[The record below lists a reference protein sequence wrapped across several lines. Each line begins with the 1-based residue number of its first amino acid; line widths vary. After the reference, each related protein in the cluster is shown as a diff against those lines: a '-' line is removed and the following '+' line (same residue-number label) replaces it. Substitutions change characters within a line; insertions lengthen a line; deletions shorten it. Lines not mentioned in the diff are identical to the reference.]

1 MRLAVLSDI
10 HANLD
15 ALRAVLADMDALG
28 VTQAVSLGDVIGYG
42 PDPEACVALVRE
54 RGIPSVLGNH
64 EHAML
69 REAHKRWFNPQARR
83 AVEITETLIG
93 AQTRAWLHTLPTSLV
108 VAGARCVHGYP
119 PDNLHLY
126 LHAVSDARLE
136 QTLAH
141 MAEPLCFVG
150 HTHDLAQAHWDG
162 ARLSRG
168 VLPPGALA
176 LERGSRHLLS
186 VGSVGQPRDDFDT
199 TAKYAVYDPANHV
212 CEVRCV
218 AYDARP
224 VAERILALGVPD
236 TYARRLGTGH

>member
-1 MRLAVLSDI
+1 VRLAVLSDI

-28 VTQAVSLGDVIGYG
+28 VTRAVSLGDVIGYG
-42 PDPEACVALVRE
+42 PDPEACLAQLRQ
-54 RGIPSVLGNH
+54 RSIPTVMGNH

-69 REAHKRWFNPQARR
+69 REVHKRWFNPQSRR
-83 AVEITETLIG
+83 AVEITETLLG
-93 AQTRAWLHTLPTSLV
+93 EATRAMLHALPTSLV
-108 VAGARCVHGYP
+108 LAGVRFVHGYP

-126 LHAVSDARLE
+126 LHAVADERLE

-141 MAEPLCFVG
+141 MAEVLCFVG
-150 HTHDLAQAHWDG
+150 HTHDLAWVCWDG
-162 ARLSRG
+162 AQLTRG
-168 VLPPGALA
+168 VLAPGTLA
-176 LERGSRHLLS
+176 LEPGCRYLLN

-199 TAKYAVYDPANHV
+199 TAKYAVYDSRAHS

-224 VAERILALGVPD
+224 VAERILALGVPE
-236 TYARRLGTGH
+236 TFAHRLGTGH